1 MAVASILIV
10 EDERTVLRALE
21 RAMRLA
27 GYKVAGAETADDAIS
42 LCDEHTFDLVILD
55 YLMPS
60 MKGLELLTRI
70 RKVQPLVRS
79 VLISGKLD
87 SEFDEDTL
95 ASDLRRSV
103 EVDVYLHKP
112 VPTKRLKD
120 EVERLLAESSSG
132 DWKAVAD
139 RTLKAQSATIKHA
152 REVTKQVDKLRKKR

>member
-10 EDERTVLRALE
+10 EDERTVLRALA

-27 GYKVAGAETADDAIS
+27 GYKVEGAETADAAIS

-70 RKVQPLVRS
+70 RRVQPLVRS
-79 VLISGKLD
+79 ILISGKLD

-95 ASDLRRSV
+95 AADLRRSV

-112 VPTKRLKD
+112 VPPKRLKD
-120 EVERLLAESSSG
+120 EV
-132 DWKAVAD
+132 
-139 RTLKAQSATIKHA
+139 
-152 REVTKQVDKLRKKR
+152 